1 MTDRRPIA
9 ALPTQWPCPHRL
21 GPKIC
26 VPATSRA
33 PHFWFLRYRTGVVEI
48 VVDQNPVPM
57 RRSICQRPAAGDKST
72 QAAPPDWIHA
82 APQIFQPNKVEW
94 LWHGRMARGK
104 HTCIGANPAPA
115 RACGSSREPDR
126 QRSRQA
132 GGYRPAPAEVNRMA
146 RQHGLTPKTARSARA
161 ALKVKITRDGLARAP
176 SRYGFPP
183 KGLHRCPRPA

>member
-82 APQIFQPNKVEW
+82 APQIFNQIRSNGFGTAGWRAESIPALGRTRHRQEPAAAAGSRTAKVK
-94 LWHGRMARGK
+94 G
-104 HTCIGANPAPA
+104 
-115 RACGSSREPDR
+115 
-126 QRSRQA
+126 
-132 GGYRPAPAEVNRMA
+132 RPAGTGQR
-146 RQHGLTPKTARSARA
+146 R
-161 ALKVKITRDGLARAP
+161 LKSIAWRGNTG
-176 SRYGFPP
+176 
-183 KGLHRCPRPA
+183 